1 MSATA
6 DLTREMAEMAIEVR
20 DDARKG
26 PAKPLWR
33 CSLVTLGLAVA
44 LVACGGESAHSQHGV
59 SPPGS
64 GATAAQGTGVGDVAP
79 NFSLATLAGSTFHFP
94 TGKPTAVWF
103 TANGCRSCIPKAQAL
118 DRIKASVGDRLAVV
132 GVDIAPGETESTFR
146 DWIKEVGNPRFEFAL
161 DKGSKLAVAWG
172 VKDTSTIV
180 ITDASGKVIY
190 NSLEAADEQTFRAA
204 LSKAGL
210 A

>member
-1 MSATA
+1 MAP
-6 DLTREMAEMAIEVR
+6 EMR
-20 DDARKG
+20 DQGRRG
-26 PAKPLWR
+26 PASPLWR
-33 CSLVTLGLAVA
+33 CSMVTLGLAVA
-44 LVACGGESAHSQHGV
+44 LVACGGGSAQSTNGA
-59 SPPGS
+59 SAPGS
-64 GATAAQGTGVGDVAP
+64 GATAVQGTGVGEVAP
-79 NFSLATLAGSTFHFP
+79 AFSLATLAGSTFHFP

-118 DRIKASVGDRLAVV
+118 DRIKASAGDRLAVV
-132 GVDIAPGETESTFR
+132 GVDIAPGETASTFR

-161 DKGSKLAVAWG
+161 DSGGKLASAWG

-180 ITDASGKVIY
+180 ITDASGKVVY